1 MTINKMYERLKKLK
15 KSRCP
20 QSDNERIHR
29 LIRDI
34 IDKKLRKCLD
44 LTDNEV
50 LWVNAHILNRA
61 YGDYKFKAF
70 NVGPKDFDDWFQ
82 TINFMSIWNE
92 WKNKI

>member
-15 KSRCP
+15 KNRCL
-20 QSDNERIHR
+20 QSDEERIHR

-34 IDKKLRKCLD
+34 IDKKLRKGLD
-44 LTDNEV
+44 LTDNEF
-50 LWVNAHILNRA
+50 LWVNFHILNRA

-70 NVGPKDFDDWFQ
+70 KIGPKDFDDWFQ
-82 TINFMSIWNE
+82 TINFMSIWDE